1 VWACGACQL
10 PARDVTPLRLAR
22 IPRTEHAGVG
32 SASLSRGLD
41 QGAARGEFGT
51 QGPPRSLT
59 AGMAFANRRWAV
71 AAIIVDGP
79 DDHFAQLWVPRT
91 LSPVLTCR
99 DRA

>member
-1 VWACGACQL
+1 
-10 PARDVTPLRLAR
+10 
-22 IPRTEHAGVG
+22 VG

-41 QGAARGEFGT
+41 QGAARGEFGP

-79 DDHFAQLWVPRT
+79 DDHFAQ
-91 LSPVLTCR
+91 PVGAENFVTRADLR
-99 DRA
+99 DRV